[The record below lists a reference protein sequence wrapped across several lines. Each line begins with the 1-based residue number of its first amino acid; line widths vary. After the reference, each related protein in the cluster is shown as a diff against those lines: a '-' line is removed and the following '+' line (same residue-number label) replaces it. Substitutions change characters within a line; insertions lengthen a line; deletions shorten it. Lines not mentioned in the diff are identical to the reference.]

1 MINKQIEMKKNEWI
15 IPLLSTLLLLT
26 GCSDKKQESKK
37 EKYANIATV
46 ETANAHTCL
55 QIPGRTKA
63 ADEAGVSFRV
73 SGTLLEVP
81 VKEGDYVRKGQL
93 IARMDPRDYQVQLT
107 ATEAEYKRIKSEAE
121 RVMAVYAEGGTTAD
135 NNDKAKYGLQQITAK
150 LEHAK
155 DQLNDT
161 RIYAPF
167 DGYVNDIY
175 FKANETVGAGM
186 PVVSLFG
193 ANKVEVEVE
202 LSATDYANR
211 ATFDAYYC
219 TFNVTGNRQFRLTP
233 VNLERKA
240 NANQLY
246 RMRLAIE
253 GTHPEITPGMTTMVT
268 ICPQSGKE
276 TDTEIP
282 ATAIFSDNDRD
293 CVYVYQDGTLHR
305 RTVTLLHLNSDGTAR
320 VGSELK
326 PGEQVVASGVHFL
339 KEGDRVTP
347 VAKRTKT
354 NVGGLL

>member
-1 MINKQIEMKKNEWI
+1 MKKKYNAI
-15 IPLLSTLLLLT
+15 ALVAAVCLLT
-26 GCSDKKQESKK
+26 SCGAEKQKDAK

-55 QIPGRTKA
+55 QIPGRTRA
-63 ADEAGVSFRV
+63 ADETNVSFRV

-81 VKEGDYVRKGQL
+81 VKEGDYVHKGQL
-93 IARMDPRDYQVQLT
+93 LARMDARDYQVQLE

-121 RVMAVYAEGGTTAD
+121 RVMAVYAEGATTAD

-150 LEHAK
+150 LAHAK

-161 RIYAPF
+161 RIYAPY

-186 PVVSLFG
+186 PVVSLF
-193 ANKVEVEVE
+193 ASNRVEVEIE
-202 LSATDYANR
+202 LSAADYANR
-211 ATFDAYYC
+211 ESFGSYYC
-219 TFNVTGNRQFRLTP
+219 TFNVTGEERFRLTP
-233 VNLERKA
+233 VNTDRKA

-253 GTHPEITPGMTTMVT
+253 GTHKQITPGMTTMVT
-268 ICPQSGKE
+268 ICPQRTEE

-282 ATAIFSDNDRD
+282 STAIFSENDKD
-293 CVYVYQDGTLHR
+293 YVYVYSNGVLHR
-305 RTVTLLHLNSDGTAR
+305 RAITLLHLNSDGTAR

-326 PGEQVVASGVHFL
+326 AGEQVVASGVHFL
-339 KEGDRVTP
+339 KEGERVTP
-347 VAKRTKT
+347 VAKQSKT

>member
-1 MINKQIEMKKNEWI
+1 MKKKQWMLT
-15 IPLLSTLLLLT
+15 LLSIFLFLT
-26 GCSDKKQESKK
+26 GCSDSKQESKK

-46 ETANAHTCL
+46 QVANAHTCL

-73 SGTLLEVP
+73 SGTLQEVP

-93 IARMDPRDYQVQLT
+93 LARMDARDYQVQLD
-107 ATEAEYKRIKSEAE
+107 ATEAEYQRIKSEAE
-121 RVMAVYAEGGTTAD
+121 RIMAVYAEGGTTAD
-135 NNDKAKYGLQQITAK
+135 NNDKAKYGLRQITAK

-211 ATFDAYYC
+211 ATFDSYYC
-219 TFNVTGNRQFRLTP
+219 TFSVTGDEQFRLTP
-233 VNLERKA
+233 VIVERKA

-246 RMRLAIE
+246 RMRLSIE
-253 GTHPEITPGMTTMVT
+253 GTYPEITPGMTTMVT
-268 ICPQSGKE
+268 ICPKSGQE

-282 ATAIFSDNDRD
+282 ATAIFTDNDRN
-293 CVYVYQDGTLHR
+293 CVYVYEGGTLHR

-326 PGEQVVASGVHFL
+326 AGEQVVASGVHFL
-339 KEGDRVTP
+339 KDGERVTP